1 MILEFACVSS
11 IIRTV
16 AAYIIRTLTICSNN
30 NQHEHNEHLT
40 LLNMLRIRIADNVI
54 VAIGSAK
61 NRIVHYC
68 FARGSIPDYGHISIA
83 YVTAVTSSAQGAADN
98 DI

>member
-1 MILEFACVSS
+1 VILEFACVSS

-30 NQHEHNEHLT
+30 TQHEHNEHLT
-40 LLNMLRIRIADNVI
+40 LNMLRILIVDNVI
-54 VAIGSAK
+54 FAMGSAK
-61 NRIVHYC
+61 NRIVHYG
-68 FARGSIPDYGHISIA
+68 FAKGSIQDYGYISIA